1 MVGPSAG
8 AALKVACDFACK
20 PEAEGKTIVV
30 MIASHGIR
38 YVAHPLWAAVNKEA
52 KQALPVPPNTDK
64 TAPTLQWNSN
74 DYVPA

>member
-30 MIASHGIR
+30 MVASHGIR
-38 YVAHPLWAAVNKEA
+38 YGAHPLWAAVNKEA